1 MDGISEVSHD
11 LLIKA
16 INESRDGIVIADASL
31 PGYPII
37 YVNMGFEQMTGYA
50 AAEVVGRNG
59 SFLQGTDTS
68 QPEVETMRA
77 ALARGEACTVTLR
90 NYRKDGSMFWNE
102 LSLSP
107 VHNDA
112 GKLTHYIG
120 IQKDETA
127 RIMLQQHLH
136 QPATVDVDTLSRQLN
151 TLVYTDSLV
160 GINNRRRF
168 DEQLTSLLSTA
179 QRTHSELG
187 VLMIDVDRFKL
198 FNQRYGE
205 RAGDECLRV
214 VGNCIAKAFMRSS
227 DCAARYGGAL
237 FAVVSL
243 GTAYQDLQQHAQKLG
258 EKVRALGVPHSDSP
272 LGVVTI
278 SIGGVSRIP
287 SRDTTADELIK
298 LAEVSLYDAKHHG
311 RNLVHI
317 VN

>member
-1 MDGISEVSHD
+1 MDNSEVISRD
-11 LLIKA
+11 LLVKA
-16 INESRDGIVIADASL
+16 INESRDGIVIADASM

-37 YVNMGFEQMTGYA
+37 YANMGFEQMTGYPM
-50 AAEVVGRNG
+50 AEVIGRNCG
-59 SFLQGTDTS
+59 FLQGSDTT
-68 QPEVETMRA
+68 QAEIEMMRGS
-77 ALARGEACTVTLR
+77 LERGEASTVTLR

-127 RIMLQQHLH
+127 RIMLEQHLH
-136 QPATVDVDTLSRQLN
+136 QPAVDVETLSRQLN
-151 TLVYTDSLV
+151 TLMYTDPLV
-160 GINNRRRF
+160 GISNRRRF
-168 DEQLTSLLSTA
+168 DEQFTSLLSTA
-179 QRTHSELG
+179 QRTHSELA

-214 VGNCIAKAFMRSS
+214 VGNAIARSFMRTS

-237 FAVVSL
+237 FSVVSL
-243 GTAYQDLQQHAQKLG
+243 GTNYQDLQQHAQKLS
-258 EKVRALGVPHSDSP
+258 EKVRALGIPHGDSP

>member
-1 MDGISEVSHD
+1 MDNSEGISRD

-16 INESRDGIVIADASL
+16 INESRDGIVIADASM

-37 YVNMGFEQMTGYA
+37 YANMGFEQMTGYTV
-50 AAEVVGRNG
+50 AEVMGKNCG
-59 SFLQGTDTS
+59 FLQGGDTT
-68 QPEVETMRA
+68 QPEIETMRG
-77 ALARGEACTVTLR
+77 ALSRGEACTVTLR

-127 RIMLQQHLH
+127 RIMLEQHLH
-136 QPATVDVDTLSRQLN
+136 QPAVDLDMLSRQLN
-151 TLVYTDSLV
+151 TLVYTDPLV

-168 DEQLTSLLSTA
+168 DEQFTRLLSTA
-179 QRTHSELG
+179 QRTHSELA

-214 VGNCIAKAFMRSS
+214 VGDSIARFFMRSS
-227 DCAARYGGAL
+227 DCAARYGGGL
-237 FAVVSL
+237 FSVASL
-243 GTAYQDLQQHAQKLG
+243 GTNYEDLQQHAQKLS
-258 EKVRALGVPHSDSP
+258 EKVRTLSIPHSDSP

-278 SIGGVSRIP
+278 SIGGVARIP
-287 SRDTTADELIK
+287 SRDTSEDELIK
-298 LAEVSLYDAKHHG
+298 LAEVALYNAKHHG